1 VNLDKETF
9 EERAAIMQYDG
20 GLSRSEAEAAASV
33 IARANCEDCLHQT
46 RFKNC
51 GRPVEAKLSD
61 TFKLIAHPKQGRGCL
76 VFEPRV
82 SEEAMLLLRRVD
94 AALAAKAIDQSD
106 ADIAR
111 ASIKEHSADRSY
123 LKEWATLL
131 KWCMQAQQRGRLHK

>member
-1 VNLDKETF
+1 VNFDKETY

-20 GLSRSEAEAAASV
+20 GLSRAEAEAAAAV
-33 IARANCEDCLHQT
+33 IARANCADCLHET

-51 GRPVEAKLSD
+51 GRPVEAKLSE
-61 TFKLIAHPKQGRGCL
+61 TFKLIAHPEEGKGCL
-76 VFEPRV
+76 VFEPKLL
-82 SEEAMLLLRRVD
+82 EDALLLLRRVD

-111 ASIKEHSADRSY
+111 ASIKEHSADPFY

-131 KWCMQAQQRGRLHK
+131 KWCMQAQQRSGLQK